1 MIVRIMGEGQYKVS
15 SSLLDELNAID
26 NRIVDYVGKESE
38 SDFRSELTTLIATV
52 KKNGKPI
59 DDAEIVESDIIIPP
73 EDMTLE
79 EATEIFSGEGLIED

>member
-15 SSLLDELNAID
+15 SSLLDELNVID
-26 NRIVDYVGKESE
+26 NKIVDYVGKENE
-38 SDFRSELTTLIATV
+38 SGFKSELRELIATV
-52 KKNGKPI
+52 KENGKPL
-59 DDAEIVESDIIIPP
+59 DDAEIAESDLIIPP

>member
-1 MIVRIMGEGQYKVS
+1 MIVRIMGEGQYKLS

-38 SDFRSELTTLIATV
+38 SDFRSELTKLIATV
-52 KKNGKPI
+52 KKNGTPI